1 MLPAADPYCI
11 IDVCPGIEDDQCAIC
26 LQTMVGPTVF
36 PADGCEHVYCAECLC
51 VLQAHAS
58 PPTRPMA
65 CQQCRRQAR
74 RPVAAR
80 ALDAARNAFEFSF
93 CWGGRTVPGV
103 FLFVQR
109 TGLPWHWFAIGGILF
124 MAIWVA
130 VEVISSEL
138 WRISTGLWRTSRE
151 LWRRWANNSVSKTF
165 QRESE
170 REVGRDCRP
179 SYKLCPRVRVE
190 ISSSALPALC

>member
-36 PADGCEHVYCAECLC
+36 PADGCEQVYCAECLC
-51 VLQAHAS
+51 VLQARAS
-58 PPTRPMA
+58 PPTRPMS
-65 CQQCRRQAR
+65 CPQCRRQAR

-138 WRISTGLWRTSRE
+138 WRISTGLWRTSKE

-170 REVGRDCRP
+170 RERGWER
-179 SYKLCPRVRVE
+179 L
-190 ISSSALPALC
+190 SAIL